1 MAKDVINSACEVN
14 LNLAYVSQELL
25 MIDRFAFLETGRG
38 WYPSKL
44 TLFSKQQK
52 KSLEAI

>member
-1 MAKDVINSACEVN
+1 MAKDVINNACEVN

-25 MIDRFAFLETGRG
+25 MRDRFAFLETGRG

-44 TLFSKQQK
+44 TLLSKQQK